1 MRSANDTLNEFN
13 IARLAY
19 RGYASEQLKFLAFNE
34 CAMSDGDSRTPLL
47 SFSEWVNAGKPCRPA
62 RA

>member
-1 MRSANDTLNEFN
+1 MKFDKSFTRRDFND
-13 IARLAY
+13 
-19 RGYASEQLKFLAFNE
+19 LKRAVDGQDIWAHIAFNE